1 MPNIIPHL
9 WYDNE
14 AKQAAELYTSVFG
27 NSRIKSTATL
37 HDTPSGT
44 VELIAIEIAGQEFRL
59 LKAGPFVK
67 FTPAVSFLVAC
78 SSKDEVDAIWSAL
91 SEGGMALMELGN
103 YPFSERYGWTQDRFG
118 LSWQVMF
125 MGGREIKQKIIP
137 TLMFVDNQCGKA
149 EEAITFYAS
158 VFPNASVDH
167 IMRYGAN
174 EPPDADGTIRHA
186 AFTLNGQQFAA
197 MDSARAH
204 NFGFNEAISFI
215 VRCDT
220 QQELDSFS
228 AKLSSRPRSGAV
240 RMDQGQVQAFLADR
254 PRSDGRD
261 DGRRRSGK
269 AGPGD
274 SGLSQNE
281 EVRHK
286 ETRRGICES
295 KPGRNP
301 FTKIDTTFS
310 TACSQKTHPEH
321 FSVFYLNQPTRT
333 FSVRTRWEDR
343 PGSGLAALPVRSPP
357 YPMRPADKRS
367 KLFIW
372 TRRPVPLAARHPEQ
386 NLYMRPTDTSNPD
399 YFHKVVDC
407 QWACPAHTNV
417 PEYIRLI
424 AQGRYTDAYML
435 NRESNIFPGILG
447 ARATGPVSPPAAADA
462 CPARTANPLPSAV

>member
-228 AKLSSRPRSGAV
+228 AKLSAV
-240 RMDQGQVQAFLADR
+240 PEAEQCGWIKDRYRLSWQIAPALMDEMMGDEDQARLDRVTQAFLKMKRFDIKKLEEAYAN
-254 PRSDGRD
+254 RSQ
-261 DGRRRSGK
+261 
-269 AGPGD
+269 A
-274 SGLSQNE
+274 
-281 EVRHK
+281 
-286 ETRRGICES
+286 ETR
-295 KPGRNP
+295 
-301 FTKIDTTFS
+301 
-310 TACSQKTHPEH
+310 SQKST
-321 FSVFYLNQPTRT
+321 QP
-333 FSVRTRWEDR
+333 FQQ
-343 PGSGLAALPVRSPP
+343 LAAK
-357 YPMRPADKRS
+357 KRTLS
-367 KLFIW
+367 
-372 TRRPVPLAARHPEQ
+372 
-386 NLYMRPTDTSNPD
+386 
-399 YFHKVVDC
+399 
-407 QWACPAHTNV
+407 
-417 PEYIRLI
+417 
-424 AQGRYTDAYML
+424 
-435 NRESNIFPGILG
+435 IFPCSI
-447 ARATGPVSPPAAADA
+447 
-462 CPARTANPLPSAV
+462 